1 MSGLHFL
8 KTFIKS
14 PTSTGAIWP
23 SSPFL
28 SDKITSEI
36 GLESA
41 NTIVELGP
49 GTGVFTK
56 VIIDKKK
63 SGSKFIVVEL
73 NKPLCEMVKSKFPD
87 LTIYN
92 DSAANLENLIKKEN
106 VDSVDIV
113 LCGLPWAS
121 FPASLQ
127 IRILDAVSA
136 SLKDG
141 GIFTTFAYLQGAILP
156 SGIRFRKLL
165 RSYFKKIETT
175 KTVWRNIPP
184 AFAYR
189 CTK

>member
-1 MSGLHFL
+1 M
-8 KTFIKS
+8 
-14 PTSTGAIWP
+14 WP
-23 SSPFL
+23 SSPYL
-28 SDKITSEI
+28 SDKITSDI
-36 GLESA
+36 GVETADSV
-41 NTIVELGP
+41 VELGP

-56 VIIDKKK
+56 VVLEKKK
-63 SGSKFIVVEL
+63 ADSKFIVVEL
-73 NKPLCEMVKSKFPD
+73 NKTLFDIVKSKFPG

-92 DSAANLENLIKKEN
+92 DSAANLNSLIKKEN

-121 FPASLQ
+121 FPAALQ
-127 IRILDAVSA
+127 ISILEAVHT

-156 SGIRFRKLL
+156 TGIRFRKLL
-165 RSYFKKIETT
+165 SSYFSKVETT

-184 AFAYR
+184 AFVYR